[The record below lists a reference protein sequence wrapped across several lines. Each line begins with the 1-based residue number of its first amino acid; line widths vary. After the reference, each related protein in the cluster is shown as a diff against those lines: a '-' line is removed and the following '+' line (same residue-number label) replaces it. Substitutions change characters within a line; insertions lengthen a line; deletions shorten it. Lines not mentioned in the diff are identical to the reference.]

1 MLTPHFTTLPPLS
14 LYIHIPWC
22 IRKCPYCDF
31 NSHEA
36 GGGTK
41 IQEREYI
48 NALMSDLESELPN
61 FWGRTIHTVFFGGGT
76 PSLFSADAIGEILAG
91 VRARTRLSPQAEIT
105 LEANPGTFEME
116 KFAGYKSV
124 GINRLSI
131 GIQSFNDAHL
141 KALGRVHDSAEAQ
154 RAIEIGLATIGN
166 VNLDVM
172 FALPRSRTS
181 ALPGS
186 RTGALPASDT
196 NGAAQTMAECEAD
209 VRAALSFHTPHLSF
223 YQLTLEPNTVFA
235 KKPPPLPD
243 HDDAADMQ
251 TRVEAMLADAG
262 YVHYETSGYAK
273 PKQQCQH
280 NLNYWNFG
288 DYVGIGAGA
297 HGKLSMPGSP
307 SSPASI
313 VRTERV
319 KQPREYM
326 QRAMNGEA
334 VHERRVV
341 ARSDVGFEFM
351 LNALRLA
358 DGFLVRDFEERT
370 GYSIAL
376 VSRALDACEAKKLIT
391 RDHVRIKPTPHG
403 QRFLNQAVS
412 EFLT

>member
-1 MLTPHFTTLPPLS
+1 MLAPKFTALPPLS

-36 GGGTK
+36 GKDGAFP
-41 IQEREYI
+41 EREYI

-61 FWGRTIHTVFFGGGT
+61 FWGRTIHTIFIGGGT

-91 VRARTRLSPQAEIT
+91 VRARTRLSPTAEIT

-124 GINRLSI
+124 GVNRLSI

-141 KALGRVHDSAEAQ
+141 KALGRVHDSDEAR
-154 RAIEIGLATIGN
+154 RAIDIGLATIGN

-172 FALPRSRTS
+172 FALPASRTNS
-181 ALPGS
+181 
-186 RTGALPASDT
+186 T
-196 NGAAQTMAECEAD
+196 AQTMDECEAD
-209 VRAALSFHTPHLSF
+209 VRTALSFNTPHLSF

-251 TRVEAMLADAG
+251 TRVETMLIEAG
-262 YVHYETSGYAK
+262 YEHYETSGYAK
-273 PKQQCQH
+273 PGRRCQH
-280 NLNYWNFG
+280 NVNYWMFG

-307 SSPASI
+307 TEPASI

-319 KQPREYM
+319 KQPREFM
-326 QRAMNGEA
+326 QRAMAGDA
-334 VHERRVV
+334 VHERRIVSR
-341 ARSDVGFEFM
+341 ADVGFEFM
-351 LNALRLA
+351 MNALRLT
-358 DGFLVRDFEERT
+358 DGFAVRDFEDRT
-370 GYSIAL
+370 GFSIAL
-376 VSRALDACEAKKLIT
+376 VDRALNVCESKKLIT
-391 RDHVRIKPTPHG
+391 RDHVRIAPTPLG
-403 QRFLNQAVS
+403 QQFLNQALT
-412 EFLT
+412 EFLS

>member
-1 MLTPHFTTLPPLS
+1 LS

-36 GGGTK
+36 GLGGK
-41 IQEREYI
+41 VQERGYI

-76 PSLFSADAIGEILAG
+76 PSLFSADAIGEIIAG

-105 LEANPGTFEME
+105 LEANPGTFEAQ
-116 KFAGYKSV
+116 KFVDYKSV

-141 KALGRVHDSAEAQ
+141 KALGRVHDSAEAR
-154 RAIEIGLATIGN
+154 RAIEIGLSTTGN

-172 FALPRSRTS
+172 FALPASRIGNTPQS
-181 ALPGS
+181 
-186 RTGALPASDT
+186 
-196 NGAAQTMAECEAD
+196 MAECERD
-209 VRAALSFHTPHLSF
+209 VETALSFNTPHLSF
-223 YQLTLEPNTVFA
+223 YQLTMEPNTVFA

-243 HDDAADMQ
+243 HDLAADMQ
-251 TRVEAMLADAG
+251 LRVESMIAAAG

-273 PKQQCQH
+273 PGRECQH
-280 NLNYWNFG
+280 NLNYWKFG

-297 HGKLSMPGSP
+297 HGKLSMPGGLSDDA
-307 SSPASI
+307 SSSSRDAGAPSI

-326 QRAMNGEA
+326 QRAASGSA

-341 ARSDVGFEFM
+341 SRNDVGFEFM
-351 LNALRLA
+351 LNALRLTE
-358 DGFLVRDFEERT
+358 GFAIRDFEERT
-370 GYSIAL
+370 GFAISL
-376 VSRALDACEAKKLIT
+376 VDRSLNACEEKKLIT
-391 RDHVRIKPTPHG
+391 RDHQRVVPTALG
-403 QRFLNQAVS
+403 RRFLNQAL
-412 EFLT
+412 EQFL

>member
-1 MLTPHFTTLPPLS
+1 LYAIHREQARSYQQIANTASKLLTPQFKSLPPLS

-31 NSHEA
+31 NSHEGA
-36 GGGTK
+36 V
-41 IQEREYI
+41 QEREYV

-105 LEANPGTFEME
+105 LEANPGTFEAQ
-116 KFAGYKSV
+116 KFSDYKSV

-141 KALGRVHDSAEAQ
+141 KALGRVHDSNEAQ
-154 RAIEIGLATIGN
+154 RAIEIGLSTIGN

-172 FALPRSRTS
+172 FALP
-181 ALPGS
+181 
-186 RTGALPASDT
+186 ASHTKGDP
-196 NGAAQTMAECEAD
+196 QSMAECERD
-209 VRAALSFHTPHLSF
+209 VEIALSFNTPHLSF
-223 YQLTLEPNTVFA
+223 YQLTMEPNTVFA

-243 HDDAADMQ
+243 HDLAAEMQ
-251 TRVEAMLADAG
+251 MRVESMIEAAG

-273 PKQQCQH
+273 PGRECQH
-280 NLNYWNFG
+280 NLNYWKFG

-297 HGKLSMPGSP
+297 HGKLSMPGGLGDDA
-307 SSPASI
+307 SSPSI

-319 KQPREYM
+319 KQPRDYM
-326 QRAMNGEA
+326 QRAASGNA

-341 ARSDVGFEFM
+341 SRNDVGFEFM
-351 LNALRLA
+351 LNALRLTE
-358 DGFLVRDFEERT
+358 GFAIRDFEERT
-370 GYSIAL
+370 GFAISL
-376 VSRALDACEAKKLIT
+376 VDRALNACEEKKTHHARSST
-391 RDHVRIKPTPHG
+391 RRAD
-403 QRFLNQAVS
+403 
-412 EFLT
+412 

>member
-1 MLTPHFTTLPPLS
+1 MLSPQFTSLPPLS

-31 NSHEA
+31 NSHEGA
-36 GGGTK
+36 V
-41 IQEREYI
+41 QEREYI

-76 PSLFSADAIGEILAG
+76 PSLFSADAIGEIIAG

-105 LEANPGTFEME
+105 LEANPGTFEAQ
-116 KFAGYKSV
+116 KFADYKSV

-141 KALGRVHDSAEAQ
+141 KALGRVHDSAEAR

-172 FALPRSRTS
+172 FALPASH
-181 ALPGS
+181 
-186 RTGALPASDT
+186 TGTEP
-196 NGAAQTMAECEAD
+196 QTMAECERD
-209 VRAALSFHTPHLSF
+209 VETALSFNTPHLSF
-223 YQLTLEPNTVFA
+223 YQLTMEPNTVFA

-243 HDDAADMQ
+243 HDMAADMQ
-251 TRVEAMLADAG
+251 LRVEAFLEAAG
-262 YVHYETSGYAK
+262 YVHYETSAYAK
-273 PKQQCQH
+273 PQRECQH
-280 NLNYWNFG
+280 NMNYWKFG

-307 SSPASI
+307 TEPPRI

-326 QRAMNGEA
+326 QRAIRGDA
-334 VHERRVV
+334 VHERRIV
-341 ARSDVGFEFM
+341 ARNEVGFEFM
-351 LNALRLA
+351 LNALRLNE
-358 DGFLVRDFEERT
+358 GFAIREFEERT
-370 GYSIAL
+370 GFSIAL
-376 VSRALDACEAKKLIT
+376 VNRALNECEAKRLIE
-391 RDHVRIKPTPHG
+391 RDHLRVKPTPLG
-403 QRFLNQAVS
+403 RQFLNQALEV
-412 EFLT
+412 FL